1 MPVVAIVVVVV
12 VVIKVVRGV
21 ARSRAS
27 PLVLHAEIGVS
38 VAVDMLLL
46 LLLLLHDSDTVAI
59 VVVVVTNV
67 AIDWIEEDVAAQRFP
82 REPLLEH
89 VHVALHVFDVGHLV
103 LDAGAQRLVR
113 GEIQIVYDQIVV
125 IALRWL
131 LLRVRGRRGRSY
143 VGGDRVVLMYN

>member
-38 VAVDMLLL
+38 VAVDM

-131 LLRVRGRRGRSY
+131 LLLLLRVRGRRGRRY